1 MHAWEEFLALF
12 LVWLGLV
19 AVVGVYVVR
28 IAILVREQRLVERVY
43 RLRLAR
49 SLGETV
55 RDASAGGSR

>member
-55 RDASAGGSR
+55 RDA